1 MTLKSAVSETVFPQ
15 VAHIWLNRHLTDA
28 ADGSAAAMVSSASE
42 AAAEAADMEDNEL
55 GDEEADT
62 RGSERR
68 RRSGR

>member
-1 MTLKSAVSETVFPQ
+1 MTLKSAVSETVFQQ
-15 VAHIWLNRHLTDA
+15 VAHTLLNRHLTDA
-28 ADGSAAAMVSSASE
+28 ADRSAASIISSASQ
-42 AAAEAADMEDNEL
+42 AAAEEADMEDNEL